1 MRRILV
7 FVLVLMLLPFAFA
20 EQDFLVV
27 DPDSEDGLEW
37 VKEVP
42 AGYAQVLE
50 RIAAQDSK
58 AAKAKTVYF
67 HPDGDGCWVFC
78 RTKAD
83 VYHAGSFWYVNGDN
97 AQHLGSGKDI
107 WSWEFLPGMGVFHC
121 ATGEPERRR
130 INAAIAVDGV
140 PVLLD
145 VPEEIVYLYGMAG
158 GSALAGMV
166 DINVYDYVFLTVD
179 GTSFRELEAVPMDPA
194 EFTALPGAQEILMEL
209 AEDIPSTR
217 TATFLQRDNGI
228 ITMNVEHDDGTVQ
241 HAYLWVQDGSLRCMR
256 GWENEIALFD
266 GAGSAKLLG
275 E

>member
-7 FVLVLMLLPFAFA
+7 FVLVLMLLPFALA
-20 EQDFLVV
+20 EQAFLVV
-27 DPDSEDGLEW
+27 DNGVPSDWGDGI
-37 VKEVP
+37 P
-42 AGYAQVLE
+42 AGYEDVLAC
-50 RIAAQDSK
+50 IARSDAA
-58 AAKAKTVYF
+58 AAKAGSVYF
-67 HPDGDGCWVFC
+67 YPDGDGCWVFC

-97 AQHLGSGKDI
+97 AQHLGSGKNI
-107 WSWEFLPGMGVFHC
+107 WQWDFFPGEGVFYC
-121 ATGEPERRR
+121 EIGKPENRKL
-130 INAAIAVDGV
+130 NAAIAVDGA

-228 ITMNVEHDDGTVQ
+228 ITMNVEHDDGAVQ
-241 HAYLWVQDGSLRCMR
+241 HAYLWVQDGGLRCMR